1 MRPPK
6 GRYSTEPGPESPA
19 VQECHEHDVHPEF
32 DDPVGEVYGMPTYPY
47 HGAPDYYRT
56 RRQLRKLNLCPG
68 GQEIQGQIIWK
79 HGDAKDGRGSTTRRV
94 AYLYSLRKAR
104 PKRVSSPAQLEAID
118 KALRARRT
126 CPKCGETKDYY
137 LRRSLGTCNEC
148 ADPELY
154 ANAEETGDTDWVDE
168 SVFEMHPSFWEAQ
181 PAESW
186 GSDRLNVSAP
196 ELTDREAG

>member
-68 GQEIQGQIIWK
+68 GQEIRGQIIWK
-79 HGDAKDGRGSTTRRV
+79 HGGAGANGRGATTRRV
-94 AYLYSLRKAR
+94 AYLFSLRDAR
-104 PKRVSSPAQLEAID
+104 PKRVSSPAQLEAIE

-126 CPKCGETKDYY
+126 CGKCGETKDYY
-137 LRRSLGTCNEC
+137 IRRSLGTCNEC
-148 ADPELY
+148 AEPELY
-154 ANAEETGDTDWVDE
+154 ANADDIGDTDWVDE
-168 SVFEMHPSFWEAQ
+168 SVWEIQ
-181 PAESW
+181 PVTSLDPDGLAE
-186 GSDRLNVSAP
+186 RVP
-196 ELTDREAG
+196 EFVDMEAG

>member
-19 VQECHEHDVHPEF
+19 VQECREHDVHPEF
-32 DDPVGEVYGMPTYPY
+32 DDATGEVFGLPTYPY
-47 HGAPDYYRT
+47 HMAPEEFRT

-68 GQEIQGQIIWK
+68 GQEIRGQIIWK
-79 HGDAKDGRGSTTRRV
+79 HGGAGANGRGATTRRV
-94 AYLYSLRKAR
+94 AYLFSLRYAK
-104 PKRVSSPAQLEAID
+104 PKRVSSPAQLAAID

-137 LRRSLGTCNEC
+137 IRWSLGECNEC
-148 ADPELY
+148 AEPELY
-154 ANAEETGDTDWVDE
+154 AGAEEIGDTDWVDE
-168 SVFEMHPSFWEAQ
+168 SVWEIQ
-181 PAESW
+181 PAQAW
-186 GSDRLNVSAP
+186 DADRPGECIP